1 MDSRLSALA
10 HQGQSVWLDYIDR
23 KMIEDGSL
31 ANLIDLGVTGVTTNP
46 TIFHK
51 AIAGGDRYD
60 DSIRRWMREY
70 PDGDIQALLERLMIE
85 DVDAAADLLHATFE
99 STGGED
105 GYVSLEVSPML
116 ARDTE
121 ATIEAAQRL
130 AAALAAPN
138 VMIKIPATLEGLPA
152 IEEMLAHGL
161 NVNVTLLFS
170 LQRYTQVLS
179 AWQSGMRRVGAP
191 GGTASVA
198 SFFVSRIDTL
208 VDRALEELGGEEA
221 LALRGRV
228 AVASARLAYRHFT
241 KHMASPAFVE
251 LSARGGR
258 MQRLLWGS
266 TGTKNEA
273 YSDVKYVEELIGRH
287 TVNTMPPAT
296 LEAFMDHGVVAE
308 TLLLDVDDAQQTI
321 ERLERMGISLAAV
334 TAQLEREGIEA
345 FADSHRQLL
354 DALTAKRQTL
364 AEE

>member
-1 MDSRLSALA
+1 
-10 HQGQSVWLDYIDR
+10 
-23 KMIEDGSL
+23 
-31 ANLIDLGVTGVTTNP
+31 
-46 TIFHK
+46 
-51 AIAGGDRYD
+51 
-60 DSIRRWMREY
+60 
-70 PDGDIQALLERLMIE
+70 
-85 DVDAAADLLHATFE
+85 
-99 STGGED
+99 
-105 GYVSLEVSPML
+105 ML

-152 IEEMLAHGL
+152 IEAARAHGI